1 MKDLIERVET
11 IFSELG
17 YNLFDKEET
26 DDLYQASF
34 GKDDEVYGTF
44 FIENDSNFLEI
55 ANTYTFESD
64 EEDFLRD
71 NLEEMMNIC
80 YEYGNYFNIVK
91 DEDEIDFSVFS
102 KLYYSGLNLESLE
115 DTLEDF
121 IDCNRELISI
131 LNVNGEG

>member
-1 MKDLIERVET
+1 MKELVERVET

-26 DDLYQASF
+26 EDLYQASF
-34 GKDDEVYGTF
+34 GKEDEVYGTF
-44 FIENDSNFLEI
+44 FIESDNNFLEI
-55 ANTYTFESD
+55 ANTYTFDSD
-64 EEDFLRD
+64 EEDFLREH
-71 NLEEMMNIC
+71 LEDMMNIC

-91 DEDEIDFSVFS
+91 EEDEIDFSVFA

-131 LNVNGEG
+131 LNVEGDE

>member
-1 MKDLIERVET
+1 MKELIERVET

-17 YNLFDKEET
+17 YNLFDKEES
-26 DDLYQASF
+26 DELYQASF

-44 FIENDSNFLEI
+44 FIEGDNNFLEI
-55 ANTYTFESD
+55 ANTYTFEND
-64 EEDFLRD
+64 EEDFLREH
-71 NLEEMMNIC
+71 LEDMMNIC

-91 DEDEIDFSVFS
+91 EEDEIDFSVFS

-131 LNVNGEG
+131 LNAEDEE

>member
-26 DDLYQASF
+26 DELYQASF

-44 FIENDSNFLEI
+44 FIENDNNFLEI
-55 ANTYTFESD
+55 ANTYTFESN
-64 EEDFLRD
+64 EEDFLREH
-71 NLEEMMNIC
+71 LEDMMNIC

-91 DEDEIDFSVFS
+91 EEDEIDFSVFA

-121 IDCNRELISI
+121 IDCNRELITI
-131 LNVNGEG
+131 LDTDGES